1 MYLDSAQNILP
12 DLMLSRHDLENVYE
26 PFITKQSD
34 TVVNMN
40 EHVVYFYENS
50 ALKSNISMCL
60 VWDG

>member
-12 DLMLSRHDLENVYE
+12 DPMLSRHDLENVYE

-40 EHVVYFYENS
+40 EHIVYFLRKFRFKN
-50 ALKSNISMCL
+50 
-60 VWDG
+60 